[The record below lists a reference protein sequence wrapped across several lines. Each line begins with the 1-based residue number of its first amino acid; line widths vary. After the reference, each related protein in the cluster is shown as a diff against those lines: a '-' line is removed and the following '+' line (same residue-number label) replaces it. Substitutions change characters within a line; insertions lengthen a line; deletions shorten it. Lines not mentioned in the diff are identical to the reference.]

1 MSISQRLWDDDAFVP
16 AGEQTPPPAMASQL
30 LAQLH
35 LLDASRQEQID
46 GVREWLMHNH
56 ASKSLTISLER
67 RELI

>member
-1 MSISQRLWDDDAFVP
+1 
-16 AGEQTPPPAMASQL
+16 MASQL